1 MDTLYILSFL
11 PLFLVVQLMVHIYRT
26 NQFQNASIKDEM
38 SRTFEED
45 ILKPNPQ
52 FKQEW
57 RQASEQI

>member
-11 PLFLVVQLMVHIYRT
+11 PLFLVVQLMVHMYRT
-26 NQFQNASIKDEM
+26 NQFQNAYIKDAM

-45 ILKPNPQ
+45 VLKPNPQ